1 MKSNNELIDLFNKFD
16 KECNSIK
23 CPACR
28 SFCRDWIQAGVAVYR
43 LINEDDVDDGDLE
56 LAENVITIGYGVV
69 KEYKDKKSKTGVVV
83 NEQ

>member
-1 MKSNNELIDLFNKFD
+1 MKSNNELIQLFDKFD
-16 KECNSIK
+16 RECNSIK

-28 SFCRDWIQAGVAVYR
+28 LFARDWIQAGVTVYR

-56 LAENVITIGYGVV
+56 LAEDVIQVSVGVI
-69 KEYKDKKSKTGVVV
+69 KEYKDKKSEAGVVV

>member
-1 MKSNNELIDLFNKFD
+1 MKSNNELIQLFDKFD
-16 KECNSIK
+16 RECNSIK

-28 SFCRDWIQAGVAVYR
+28 SFCRDWIQAGVTVYR

-56 LAENVITIGYGVV
+56 LAEDVIQVSVGVI
-69 KEYKDKKSKTGVVV
+69 KEYKDKKSEAGVVV

>member
-1 MKSNNELIDLFNKFD
+1 VNNNELIQLFDKFD

-28 SFCRDWIQAGVAVYR
+28 SFCRDWVQTGVTVYR

-56 LAENVITIGYGVV
+56 LAEGVIQVSVGVI

>member
-1 MKSNNELIDLFNKFD
+1 VKSNNELIDLFSKFD
-16 KECNSIK
+16 RECSTIK

-28 SFCRDWIQAGVAVYR
+28 SFCRDWVQTGVTVYR

-56 LAENVITIGYGVV
+56 LAEDVIQVSVGVI
-69 KEYKDKKSKTGVVV
+69 KEYKDKKSEAGVVV